1 MTLLGIDPGYD
12 RLGWAV
18 GTLTG
23 AKLGQIQFG
32 TIQTNPKATLFE
44 RYGVIDQELT
54 KILKEFQPCEAALE
68 SLFFNKNVTT
78 AIHVSEARG
87 VVMSCLFRHKV
98 NFFEYTPSQ
107 IKVAVTGNGRADK
120 TAVERMLRLQLGL
133 KNEKVLDDAMD
144 AVGALLTHAVSRKSN
159 PDADEPS
166 HGGAGRVAQTKV

>member
-1 MTLLGIDPGYD
+1 VTLLGIDPGYD

-78 AIHVSEARG
+78 AIHVLEIDTDHRES
-87 VVMSCLFRHKV
+87 LF
-98 NFFEYTPSQ
+98 
-107 IKVAVTGNGRADK
+107 VAHQP
-120 TAVERMLRLQLGL
+120 EI
-133 KNEKVLDDAMD
+133 
-144 AVGALLTHAVSRKSN
+144 
-159 PDADEPS
+159 ADETFILQHPDDVRLNPRRR
-166 HGGAGRVAQTKV
+166 HFHFFVAFGNPVTDSGQQI